1 MSAPHGRSPSE
12 PDEIAELPKT
22 SASLPPARTH
32 TPKQGVRDAEVSR
45 NGASD
50 LGHIPKE
57 KKRSNTRRPIEPRDG
72 VFATVAS
79 HAKMMSSHP
88 ARLIARLAGAT
99 YVGSDAVDGAGR
111 LYADYAL
118 QGGATIAVALH
129 ATETMVGEVGGDAI

>member
-1 MSAPHGRSPSE
+1 MALRTL
-12 PDEIAELPKT
+12 AT
-22 SASLPPARTH
+22 S
-32 TPKQGVRDAEVSR
+32 Q
-45 NGASD
+45 
-50 LGHIPKE
+50 KE